1 MYIST
6 DILLY
11 YVISMIIVTGIQIY
25 VVPSLCICCYSMLV
39 TLFIALHKFNYV
51 IAVSFNNCTLS
62 HPCFLCS
69 VQIMSWCMLRA
80 NLKVPIDHACMAH
93 AAQQFASGSAWEIK
107 RRALAA

>member
-25 VVPSLCICCYSMLV
+25 VVPLFVFVVYNIQCWSLYGSAQSCDCSKLQY
-39 TLFIALHKFNYV
+39 TLTNFQSSLLLMFSTMSCVHAFP
-51 IAVSFNNCTLS
+51 A
-62 HPCFLCS
+62 
-69 VQIMSWCMLRA
+69 IMHVWR
-80 NLKVPIDHACMAH
+80 NGACM
-93 AAQQFASGSAWEIK
+93 QQVCFRFRVGITEIK

>member
-11 YVISMIIVTGIQIY
+11 YIVISMIIVTGIQIY

-51 IAVSFNNCTLS
+51 IAVSFNNCTLINYQS
-62 HPCFLCS
+62 SLLLMFS
-69 VQIMSWCMLRA
+69 TNYVM
-80 NLKVPIDHACMAH
+80 VHA
-93 AAQQFASGSAWEIK
+93 
-107 RRALAA
+107 